1 MKIIA
6 IIGALVLIILIGG
19 FIFTYS
25 GFYNVAATIPHS
37 PLTEWFLSTVSDRSV
52 EHHAKGITPPSYLN
66 DQEIIK
72 GGFNKPPCSKLQCG
86 LLNTCSPVIP

>member
-37 PLTEWFLSTVSDRSV
+37 SLTE
-52 EHHAKGITPPSYLN
+52 
-66 DQEIIK
+66 
-72 GGFNKPPCSKLQCG
+72 
-86 LLNTCSPVIP
+86 